1 MRGPDYRGTSKPL
14 LPPIVPLFGTRYAET
29 RPKKSLPGGASAAIA
44 TFRETG
50 PRQPGGTSPQNPPAP
65 VAAARSLAPRPW
77 VRWREHGATKDR
89 SAATL
94 ARGLPTRCTWPP
106 LPVAA
111 RSRCVR
117 LASVW
122 RQGYPSPAYP
132 KQFAV
137 FAGHR
142 LVAECFNFLRGDA
155 GPAHRLDHMIDD
167 AKVVAGRVK
176 RDADVGMFGGH
187 F

>member
-1 MRGPDYRGTSKPL
+1 MVRQPCRIDSWQPPFRTAGSTSGPEGTVCLK
-14 LPPIVPLFGTRYAET
+14 RET
-29 RPKKSLPGGASAAIA
+29 VKAAGSRRAARARRTARAQRSPGASYALHLA
-44 TFRETG
+44 T
-50 PRQPGGTSPQNPPAP
+50 
-65 VAAARSLAPRPW
+65 
-77 VRWREHGATKDR
+77 
-89 SAATL
+89 
-94 ARGLPTRCTWPP
+94 

-122 RQGYPSPAYP
+122 RQGYPSPAYS

-187 F
+187 FKSPSCTGPP